1 MKSLPLAEIRSV
13 VVIRTDHVGDLVLS
27 TPFLRT
33 LRQGIPH
40 ARITAL
46 LPPYTHQVLE
56 GSPLVD
62 EVLVHD
68 RKARLVALEQVRAS
82 HPDLAIS
89 LAPRSRS
96 YRLAWRTG
104 ARYRVGYVYASRPLA
119 NLACQA
125 WLTHRMTVDLERD
138 LAAGRRIPHE
148 VEQLQALARE
158 MGLPGHEER
167 LELTIPPEDLE
178 FGRRLVEGWG
188 HQKAA
193 LHLGGGWVTEGWRI
207 RNLVRLV
214 EGLLWS
220 TNGGG
225 VLITYGPAEETMAA
239 RLAEG
244 LATAGLLGPG
254 FRIPGPDSNPTPCEP
269 LPIRLAGGLTF
280 KQWAAALGACSCVVS
295 PDTGAVHVAA
305 AMGRPVVAVYQ
316 ACTRQLCSQQ
326 WAPWQV
332 PHRTVTKGHPVPTMS
347 AILQGVE
354 ELLLGS

>member
-27 TPFLRT
+27 TPFLRA
-33 LRQGIPH
+33 LRQGLPQ

-46 LPPYTHQVLE
+46 LPPYTSQVLQ

-68 RKARLVALEQVRAS
+68 RLARPVALEQVRAS
-82 HPDLAIS
+82 RPDLAIS

-104 ARYRVGYVYASRPLA
+104 ARYRVGYVYAGRPLA
-119 NLACQA
+119 KLACQA
-125 WLTHRMTVDLERD
+125 WLTHRMTVDLEHD
-138 LAAGRRIPHE
+138 LAAGRPIPHE
-148 VEQLQALARE
+148 IEQLQRLAGK
-158 MGLPGHEER
+158 MGLPCQEDG
-167 LELTIPPEDLE
+167 LELTIPQEDLD
-178 FGRRLVEGWG
+178 FGRHLVEGWG
-188 HQKAA
+188 SQKAA
-193 LHLGGGWVTEGWRI
+193 LHLSGGWVTEGWRI

-225 VLITYGPAEETMAA
+225 VLITYGPAEEAMAT

-254 FRIPGPDSNPTPCEP
+254 FRTSEPGSEPTPCEP

-280 KQWAAALGACSCVVS
+280 KQWAAALAACSCVVS

-316 ACTRQLCSQQ
+316 ASSRRLCSQQ

-332 PHRTVTKGHPVPTMS
+332 PHRMVTKGHPVPTMS